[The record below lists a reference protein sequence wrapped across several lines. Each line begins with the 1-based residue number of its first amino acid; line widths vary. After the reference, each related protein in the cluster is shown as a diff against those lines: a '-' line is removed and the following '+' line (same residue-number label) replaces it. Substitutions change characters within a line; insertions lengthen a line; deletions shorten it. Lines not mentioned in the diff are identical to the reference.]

1 MGANKINILSYL
13 KINEYFSEI
22 LMNEYKSL
30 FDFYLENKNFC
41 NHGDT
46 EKWRNILNSLPGIST
61 NYFNIQNNKIIFGRS
76 SEINTNQKKILEKSL
91 LNLSPWRKGPFSLF
105 GIDIDS
111 EWRSDIKWNRLKNFF
126 PKLKGMRIGDLGC
139 SNGYYS
145 YKLLNLEP
153 DLIVGL
159 DRTPLY
165 IYQFL
170 STKFYAKNLNNI
182 IILPCTAEDF
192 LIKSFDFDLLLS
204 MGILYHTKDPV
215 THFQTINKLL
225 KKNGHLILESI
236 ISTKKEDIVIEKN
249 QTYAGMRNI
258 KIILRKNN
266 IINLLKKNGFK
277 NIECIN
283 ESFTDKNEQRSTK
296 WMTGKSLSDFLL
308 PNGKTI
314 EGFPPISRAI
324 FIAQKI

>member
-1 MGANKINILSYL
+1 MDTNKINILSYL
-13 KINEYFSEI
+13 KNNDYFSKI

-30 FDFYLENKNFC
+30 FNFYLENKNFC

-46 EKWRNILNSLPGIST
+46 QKWLNILNSLPDIST
-61 NYFNIQNNKIIFGRS
+61 NYFNIQNNKVIFGKS
-76 SEINTNQKKILEKSL
+76 SEMKTSQKKILERCL

-111 EWRSDIKWNRLKNFF
+111 EWRSDIKWDRIKNFF

-145 YKLLNLEP
+145 YKLLNLDP
-153 DLIVGL
+153 ALIIGL

-170 STKFYAKNLNNI
+170 STKYYAKNLNNI
-182 IILPCTAEDF
+182 IILPCAAEDF
-192 LIKSFDFDLLLS
+192 LKINFDFDLLLS
-204 MGILYHTKDPV
+204 MGILYHTKNPV
-215 THFQTINKLL
+215 SHFQTINKLL

-236 ISTKKEDIVIEKN
+236 ISTKKEDIIIEKK
-249 QTYAGMRNI
+249 QTYAGMKNI

-283 ESFTDKNEQRSTK
+283 ESYTDTNEQRSTK

-308 PNGKTI
+308 SNGKTI